1 MEESS
6 RGRFDGKPSDA
17 GEGGPA
23 LRTPSKGDSSS
34 PGAAPPS
41 DSPTLI
47 DIPGSST
54 PVPSSDSPT
63 MVDIPTNSSDS
74 PTMVDTPGPDS
85 PTMVE
90 GVSPLPGKPAP
101 WKPRAQASPAML
113 EPGQL
118 LGQRYE
124 VLQILGE
131 GGMGAVYKAR
141 DIELNRM
148 VALKVIRPDLATNQS
163 IIDRFKQE
171 LLLATQVTHK
181 NVIRIY
187 DLSEADGMKFITMEY
202 VEGEDL
208 RGLMQKKGKLGPE
221 EAVEIMQQTCR
232 ALEAAHSAGIIH
244 RDLKP
249 QNIMRDK
256 TGRILVMDFGLAR
269 TLEGDGMTQTGAL
282 VGTMDYMSPEQAL
295 GKDLDQ
301 RSDVFALGLIF
312 YEMLTGKMP
321 YKADSVVASLL
332 KRTQERAA
340 PVSSHDGSIPKPL
353 SNIVGKCMEPDLK
366 LRYQNTAEILADLDA
381 WQGGRAAATL
391 NFHTSSRPWGQTIPW
406 HWIGGIA
413 AALVL
418 AIVGFVF
425 RDALFRPSAKAPSGP
440 VVSLAILPF
449 RNASGDSSLNWL
461 GTTVPEMLGT
471 DMGES
476 ADLRTVP
483 SGRVNQILHDLR
495 VAPDATLDPDTLRRV
510 AEFTSA
516 DRLLWGQYIKLGD
529 QIRIDAT
536 LQDLKR
542 QRNFALKAEAAS
554 EKDLPKALQ
563 QLAES
568 VQKSLALPPETIKE
582 LQAKSL
588 KPSSQSIQALR
599 YYSEGLQLA
608 RQGKNLDAV
617 KQFEVAT
624 KEDPNFALA
633 YSKLGV
639 TYAALDY
646 GDKAQESSRKALDLI
661 DKVSPQEKLL
671 IQAHD
676 AWVTRDYAK
685 AISSYENLDKILP
698 DDFDIQYALARACE
712 ESSIFDKGR
721 AYYDKLLARDPKNV
735 DILLRIGWLE
745 VKRNNSQ
752 GALDDLNRA
761 LTMAVQLGNDEEKA
775 AILDAVGYAYQSLNK
790 LEDAL
795 RNYQQALDIKRR
807 LGGKGGIA
815 ETLDYVA
822 QAQQLVGKPD
832 DSLKSYNEA
841 LQLRRGIGDKMG
853 TAGTLVNLG
862 NYYESRAQYDE
873 ALKVSKEALPL
884 FREMSDPQDEAGC
897 LNNIGLMY
905 LGKADYE
912 NAMSYFQQALPLRQ
926 KVGAPGY
933 IADTTYNI
941 GDTYNRTGQYSQ
953 ALDNFLKA
961 LDLWRKA
968 DDKAGIGFGSFGLA
982 KVFQYQGRYGAAVT
996 AGADAL
1002 KSWLASEQRG
1012 IYLPQIQASYAN
1024 ALTLIGKGN
1033 EAQKNLDQAL
1043 GLARELKNDSVIAQ
1057 ILNFQGDRLF
1067 YQGDFKGARNFYE
1080 QASQVAAHTTDQAQI
1095 LLSKFNLAKVNSMET
1110 HSRESIAALQTLA
1123 QQADQ
1128 SGLKYISVEASL
1140 YLAQALINNKDYSG
1154 ARQELDNALRNS
1166 EKLGLQASL
1175 AKSHFL
1181 IGEALRL
1188 NGNQTDAA
1196 LHYGQAHRMLDD
1208 IHKEAH
1214 TDEVLKRSDLAAIY
1228 QESAKWQTPKS

>member
-1 MEESS
+1 MEDFS
-6 RGRFDGKPSDA
+6 RERRDA
-17 GEGGPA
+17 KSPDSGDWGGSVRAPA
-23 LRTPSKGDSSS
+23 KGDSSS
-34 PGAAPPS
+34 SDVVPAS
-41 DSPTLI
+41 DSPTFVDL
-47 DIPGSST
+47 PS
-54 PVPSSDSPT
+54 PVDPADSPT
-63 MVDIPTNSSDS
+63 LVDVSHTTGADA
-74 PTMVDTPGPDS
+74 PTMVTLTP
-85 PTMVE
+85 
-90 GVSPLPGKPAP
+90 PARHQA
-101 WKPRAQASPAML
+101 PRAQPAAPSML
-113 EPGQL
+113 QPGQVIA
-118 LGQRYE
+118 QRYE
-124 VLQILGE
+124 ILQILGE
-131 GGMGAVYKAR
+131 GGMGAVYKAQDR
-141 DIELNRM
+141 ELDRP
-148 VALKVIRPDLATNQS
+148 VAVKVIRADLAGSQA
-163 IIDRFKQE
+163 ILDRFKQE
-171 LLLATQVTHK
+171 LLLAREVTHR

-187 DLSEADGMKFITMEY
+187 DIGEAEGMKFITMEY

-208 RGLMQKKGKLGPE
+208 RTLIHEGKKIEPA
-221 EAVEIMQQTCR
+221 EAVEIMQQVCR
-232 ALEAAHSAGIIH
+232 ALEAAHTVGIIH

-249 QNIMRDK
+249 QNVMRDK

-295 GKDLDQ
+295 GKELDQ
-301 RSDVFALGLIF
+301 RSDLFALGLIF
-312 YEMLTGKMP
+312 YELLTGKMP

-340 PVSSHDGSIPKPL
+340 PVSSHDASIPKPL
-353 SNIVGKCMEPDLK
+353 SNVVSKCMEPDVK
-366 LRYQNTAEILADLDA
+366 LRYQNAHEILADLEA

-391 NFHTSSRPWGQTIPW
+391 KFPTGARPWGQTIPW
-406 HWIGGIA
+406 HWVGGVA
-413 AALVL
+413 AICVL
-418 AIVGFVF
+418 AIVGFLF
-425 RDALFRPSAKAPSGP
+425 RDKLFSPSTQTPAGP
-440 VVSLAILPF
+440 VMSLAILPF

-461 GTTVPEMLGT
+461 GSTAAEMLGT
-471 DMGES
+471 DMGQS
-476 ADLRTVP
+476 ASLRRVP
-483 SGRVNQILHDLR
+483 SDRVSQILHDLR
-495 VAPDATLDPDTLRRV
+495 VAPDANLDSDTLRRV

-516 DRLLWGQYIKLGD
+516 DRVLSGQYVKLGD

-536 LQDLKR
+536 LQDLKH
-542 QRNFALKAEAAS
+542 QRNFVLKAEAAN
-554 EKDLPKALQ
+554 EKDLPRALQ

-588 KPSSQSIQALR
+588 KPSSQSVQALR
-599 YYSEGLQLA
+599 YYGEGQQLG
-608 RQGKNLDAV
+608 RQGKNLEAV
-617 KQFEVAT
+617 KQFEAAT
-624 KEDPNFALA
+624 KEDPDFALA
-633 YSKLGV
+633 YSKLAA
-639 TYAALDY
+639 TYAALGY
-646 GDKAQESSRKALDLI
+646 GDKAQESSRKALDLS
-661 DKVSPQEKLL
+661 DKVSPQEKLM
-671 IQAHD
+671 IQAQD
-676 AWVTRDYAK
+676 AWVTRDYTK

-735 DILLRIGWLE
+735 DVLLRIGWLE

-815 ETLDYVA
+815 ETLDYMA
-822 QAQQLVGKPD
+822 QAQQLFGKPD

-853 TAGTLVNLG
+853 TAGTLLNLG
-862 NYYESRAQYDE
+862 NYYESRGQYDE

-905 LGKADYE
+905 LDKADYE

-1002 KSWLASEQRG
+1002 KSWLASDQRG

-1067 YQGDFKGARNFYE
+1067 YQGDLKGARNLYE
-1080 QASQVAAHTTDQAQI
+1080 QASQVAAHTTDRAQI
-1095 LLSKFNLAKVNSMET
+1095 LLSKFNLAKVNSMES
-1110 HSRESIAALQTLA
+1110 HSRESISALQTLA
-1123 QQADQ
+1123 DQADQ
-1128 SGLKYISVEASL
+1128 SGLKYVSVEASL
-1140 YLAQALINNKDYSG
+1140 YVAQALINNKDYSR
-1154 ARQELDNALRNS
+1154 ARQELDDSLRNS
-1166 EKLGLQASL
+1166 EKLGLQTSL
-1175 AKSHFL
+1175 AKSHYL
-1181 IGEALRL
+1181 MGEALRL
-1188 NGNQTDAA
+1188 GGNETDAA
-1196 LHYGQAHRMLDD
+1196 LHYTEAHRILDD
-1208 IHKEAH
+1208 IHKEAK
-1214 TDEVLKRSDLAAIY
+1214 TDDVLKRSDLAAIY
-1228 QESAKWQTPKS
+1228 QESAKWQAPKS